1 MKKRVIIFLLLLIFI
16 CISLIGIFFFIK
28 IFDLSKLKNYDEYSN
43 VNENVVDTSIDRIL
57 IENQS
62 ESNEKQESQ
71 IQSDNLD
78 NNFDNLEINNTKKE
92 IIENSNSNKLEE
104 NISKEDNA
112 DKTKNTNEIEK
123 NISKDNNFETNI
135 SKDNNTNEANNS
147 TKTGESISQENNK
160 DISKEDNTNK
170 AKNIN
175 EIEKNIS
182 KDNNFETNI
191 SKDNN
196 TNKANNNSTTTG
208 ETIPQ
213 ENNNNDNLNVN
224 KKWCY
229 QGGNS
234 HIRGTGKNEHG
245 FYKTKEEALNEAK
258 KAMKNYESGNYKIDQ
273 CLCNLFYFYIVED

>member
-135 SKDNNTNEANNS
+135 SKDNNTN
-147 TKTGESISQENNK
+147 
-160 DISKEDNTNK
+160 
-170 AKNIN
+170 
-175 EIEKNIS
+175 
-182 KDNNFETNI
+182 
-191 SKDNN
+191 
-196 TNKANNNSTTTG
+196 KANNNSTTTG